1 MAKKKKYT
9 KGQRNAYQSGMGY
22 SIAHKGKKIAF
33 SSEEMKESF
42 MAGYRAGT
50 AKIKK
55 SPKKYPDLK

>member
-33 SSEEMKESF
+33 SSEEMKELEKLEKQEKQESKE
-42 MAGYRAGT
+42 G
-50 AKIKK
+50 K
-55 SPKKYPDLK
+55 SKL